1 MRRKQKMPRIKTS
14 PRFAKAYVKLH
25 PAIRDKVDKAINL
38 LAENPRHPSLQT
50 KPVQSFKGIYE
61 ARVDINYRLT
71 YERLPDDWLLIRVVA
86 THDEALKN
94 P

>member
-1 MRRKQKMPRIKTS
+1 MPKIRS
-14 PRFAKAYVKLH
+14 SSRFVKAYLKL
-25 PAIRDKVDKAINL
+25 PASIREKIDKAIQL

-50 KPVQSFKGIYE
+50 KPIQSIKGIYE

-71 YERLPDDWLLIRVVA
+71 YERLPNDVLLVRFVA

>member
-1 MRRKQKMPRIKTS
+1 L
-14 PRFAKAYVKLH
+14 A
-25 PAIRDKVDKAINL
+25 L

-71 YERLPDDWLLIRVVA
+71 YERLPNDWLLIHVVA

>member
-1 MRRKQKMPRIKTS
+1 MPKVKSS
-14 PRFAKAYVKLH
+14 PRFKKALKRLPADIQEKAY
-25 PAIRDKVDKAINL
+25 KALAL

-71 YERLPDDWLLIRVVA
+71 YERLPNDLLLIRAVA

>member
-1 MRRKQKMPRIKTS
+1 MPEIETSERFEASYEKLSESIRKKVM
-14 PRFAKAYVKLH
+14 KAL
-25 PAIRDKVDKAINL
+25 RL

-50 KPVQSFKGIYE
+50 KPLQSFKGIYE

-71 YERLPDDWLLIRVVA
+71 YERLPDDWLRIRVVA

>member
-1 MRRKQKMPRIKTS
+1 MPRIKTS

-25 PAIRDKVDKAINL
+25 PTIRDKVDKAIKL
-38 LAENPRHPSLQT
+38 LAENPRHLSLQT

-61 ARVDINYRLT
+61 ACVDINYRLT
-71 YERLPDDWLLIRVVA
+71 YERLPDDWLLISVVA
-86 THDEALKN
+86 IHDDALKN

>member
-1 MRRKQKMPRIKTS
+1 MPEIETS
-14 PRFAKAYVKLH
+14 ERFEASYEKL
-25 PAIRDKVDKAINL
+25 PEAIRKKVMKAMRL

-71 YERLPDDWLLIRVVA
+71 YERLPNDILFLRFVAAHDD
-86 THDEALKN
+86 ALKN